1 MINKNEDI
9 TPIEYIIKIIQ
20 RESWVDEEL
29 LISYELCY
37 RYLRK
42 VAIDMNL
49 DTSELDK
56 RHDYV
61 MGLYER

>member
-1 MINKNEDI
+1 MTNKKEDI
-9 TPIEYIIKIIQ
+9 TPIEYVIKILQ
-20 RESWVDEEL
+20 RESWVDLEL

-42 VAIDMNL
+42 VAISMGL

-61 MGLYER
+61 MELYER